1 MILDLL
7 IYNYTIFY
15 SFFFLNYLNFKNIYL
30 IIFVGLFIDSV
41 LSTYVIVTITLV
53 ILYFISKKIKN
64 YYFKNILN
72 YLLFVFVFSFLFK
85 SNAILIIKKSILL
98 QLISIFMLKKSYN

>member
-30 IIFVGLFIDSV
+30 ILFVGLFIDSV